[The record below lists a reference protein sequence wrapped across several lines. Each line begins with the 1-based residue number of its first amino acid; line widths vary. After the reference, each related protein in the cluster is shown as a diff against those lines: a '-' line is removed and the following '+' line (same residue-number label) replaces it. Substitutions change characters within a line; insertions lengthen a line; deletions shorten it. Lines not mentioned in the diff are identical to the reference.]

1 MIEVE
6 VGGGC
11 LSTKV
16 EKRRFSLVFLFVCSV
31 CMSAFAEKMHKNYIA
46 VSFLFSW
53 NLILTGDDFCIG
65 FCTHCSLHTSPLCN
79 ILSTD
84 KAAGVA
90 SCSG

>member
-1 MIEVE
+1 MIE

-31 CMSAFAEKMHKNYIA
+31 CMSAFAEKMHKNYVA

-53 NLILTGDDFCIG
+53 NLVLTGDEFCIG
-65 FCTHCSLHTSPLCN
+65 FCSQCSLHTGLSCN
-79 ILSTD
+79 ILSTE
-84 KAAGVA
+84 KTQLLLAAVD
-90 SCSG
+90 S

>member
-6 VGGGC
+6 FGGGC

-53 NLILTGDDFCIG
+53 NLILTGDEFCIG
-65 FCTHCSLHTSPLCN
+65 FCLQCSLHTGLSCN
-79 ILSTD
+79 ILSTE
-84 KAAGVA
+84 KAAVVA